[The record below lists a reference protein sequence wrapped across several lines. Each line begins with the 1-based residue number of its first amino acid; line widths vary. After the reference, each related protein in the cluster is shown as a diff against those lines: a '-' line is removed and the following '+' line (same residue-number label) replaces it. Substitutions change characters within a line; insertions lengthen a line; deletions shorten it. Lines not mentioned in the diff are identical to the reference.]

1 MFFGLV
7 LNLRSSYLSLL
18 SVRIRGI
25 HHPIQLELT
34 SEKSA
39 QIKKVNVRVEKGQ
52 TQYKVA
58 DLHVGTVT
66 FESECT
72 KLAANGK
79 FSKQEGFW
87 QYFKM
92 YYYED
97 NH

>member
-1 MFFGLV
+1 MFSGLV
-7 LNLRSSYLSLL
+7 LNLRSSYLRLL

-25 HHPIQLELT
+25 HYPIQLELT
-34 SEKSA
+34 SEEST

-58 DLHVGTVT
+58 DLHIGTDT

-72 KLAANGK
+72 GSAANGK
-79 FSKQEGFW
+79 FSKQKGFW

-92 YYYED
+92 VLL
-97 NH
+97 